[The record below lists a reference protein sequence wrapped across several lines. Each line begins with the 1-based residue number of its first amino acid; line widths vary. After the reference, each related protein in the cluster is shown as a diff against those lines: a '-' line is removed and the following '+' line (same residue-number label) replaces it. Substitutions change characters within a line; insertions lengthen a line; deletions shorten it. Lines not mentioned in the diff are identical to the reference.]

1 MSTPLEYTG
10 KERAERVQKMFT
22 KIARRYDVM
31 NRLMT
36 AGQDVRWRREVIAHA
51 KLDAGD
57 SLLDLG
63 AGTGDLARE
72 ALRQQP
78 ASSALAADFT
88 LEMMRAGKKYGQL
101 DWSAADALNLPFPN
115 ERFNAVVSGFLMRNV
130 TDVARAL
137 NEQYRVLKPGGRIV
151 ILDTTRPRKNIL
163 TPFINIHLNYIIPL
177 LGQLLTG
184 ERDAYTYLPDST
196 KGFLSAEELAQKMQ
210 EADFKNVNFS
220 VKMFGTVA
228 IHWGVKGE

>member
-22 KIARRYDVM
+22 KIANRYDLM

-36 AGQDVRWRREVIAHA
+36 AGQDIRWRKEVIAHA

-57 SLLDLG
+57 TLLDLG

-88 LEMMRAGKKYGQL
+88 LEMMRAGKKHGHL
-101 DWSAADALNLPFPN
+101 DWANADALNLPFPN
-115 ERFNAVVSGFLMRNV
+115 ENFDAIVSGFLMRNV

-137 NEQYRVLKPGGRIV
+137 SEQYRAIKPGGRIV
-151 ILDTTRPRKNIL
+151 VLDTTHPRKNIL
-163 TPFINIHLNYIIPL
+163 TPLINIHLTYIIPT
-177 LGQLLTG
+177 LGGLLTG

-196 KGFLSAEELAQKMQ
+196 KSFLSAEELATKMQ
-210 EADFKNVNFS
+210 AAGFQDVNFS
-220 VKMFGTVA
+220 IKMFGTVA
-228 IHWGVKGE
+228 IHWGKKA